1 LGDRPGLTEAS
12 GAAATAEMA
21 KGGTMPKWSVI
32 RPSVIVEKASE
43 HIISV

>member
-12 GAAATAEMA
+12 GGDATAEMA
-21 KGGTMPKWSVI
+21 KGGTMPNWSVI
-32 RPSVIVEKASE
+32 RPSAIVEQASE